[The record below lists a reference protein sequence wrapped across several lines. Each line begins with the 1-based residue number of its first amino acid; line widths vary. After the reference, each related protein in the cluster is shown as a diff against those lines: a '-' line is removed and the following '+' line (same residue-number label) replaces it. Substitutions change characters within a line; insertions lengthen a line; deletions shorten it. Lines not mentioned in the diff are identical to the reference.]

1 LTATPR
7 RTFPPRDNHCFS
19 ADFAGILGATPME
32 NRMLTDLEKVIFGK
46 RAQDLSASE
55 QKVLK
60 LARERKTLSS
70 NAGEDFLADA
80 TFGQRLADAIAR
92 IGGSWSFI
100 IAFGLFLFFWVGI
113 NTVVLFSS
121 AFDPY
126 PFIFL
131 NLILSMLAAI
141 QAPII
146 MMSQNRQ
153 AERDRFMAAKDYEIN
168 LKAEIEVLGLHH
180 KIDLQVLK
188 EIKDL
193 RERVESLCEDV
204 KTLRGGG
211 PNE

>member
-1 LTATPR
+1 M
-7 RTFPPRDNHCFS
+7 FHD
-19 ADFAGILGATPME
+19 I
-32 NRMLTDLEKVIFGK
+32 EKVLFGK
-46 RAQDLSASE
+46 TADQLSASE
-55 QKVLK
+55 KRVLQ

-70 NAGEDFLADA
+70 NASDDFFADS
-80 TFGQRLADAIAR
+80 TPGQRLADAIAR
-92 IGGSWSFI
+92 IGGSWTFI
-100 IAFGLFLFFWVGI
+100 ISFLTFLVLWVI
-113 NTVVLFSS
+113 LNAIVLMSR

-153 AERDRFMAAKDYEIN
+153 SERDRFMAAKDYEIN

-188 EIKDL
+188 ELKDL
-193 RERVESLCEDV
+193 REQMDSLCQDV
-204 KTLRGGG
+204 KRVKGGDA
-211 PNE
+211 

>member
-1 LTATPR
+1 M
-7 RTFPPRDNHCFS
+7 FHD
-19 ADFAGILGATPME
+19 I
-32 NRMLTDLEKVIFGK
+32 EKVMFGK
-46 RAQDLSASE
+46 TIDQLTSAE
-55 QKVLK
+55 KRVLQ

-70 NAGEDFLADA
+70 NASDDFFADS
-80 TFGQRLADAIAR
+80 TPGQRLADAIAR
-92 IGGSWSFI
+92 IGGSWTFI
-100 IAFGLFLFFWVGI
+100 ISFLTFLVLWVI
-113 NTVVLFSS
+113 LNAIVLMSR

-153 AERDRFMAAKDYEIN
+153 SERDRFMAAKDYEIN

-188 EIKDL
+188 ELKDL
-193 RERVESLCEDV
+193 REQMDLLCQDV
-204 KTLRGGG
+204 KRVKGGDA
-211 PNE
+211 